1 MMQLGLT
8 TSEAASTSVEHSMD
22 NLDLINQVLQ
32 YFHTA
37 VSASTFG
44 AYGWKKMDE
53 ISVQD
58 FECSGK
64 LTCALEADHVDAVC
78 SWLLQGF
85 WRFR

>member
-44 AYGWKKMDE
+44 AYG
-53 ISVQD
+53 
-58 FECSGK
+58 
-64 LTCALEADHVDAVC
+64 
-78 SWLLQGF
+78 
-85 WRFR
+85 